1 MMRSPIGVNFVLWFF
16 AALPCNAFSDEP
28 KPTDVYETRPSI
40 LYRASENLSPYM
52 NERCRLDVYYPAN
65 ARDFATLVFFHGGG
79 LTSGD
84 RFIPSEL
91 REKGFAIVTV
101 SYRLAPKVKATEC
114 IEDAA
119 AAVAWTFNHIG
130 EFGGDRRKIFL
141 SGHSAGAY
149 LTLML
154 GLDKRWL
161 AAHQIDANDI
171 AGLISLS
178 SQTITHMQVR
188 AERGIPA
195 TQPAVDE
202 LAPLYHLRKDAP
214 PILLITGDRER
225 ELNGRYE
232 ENAYFWRMMTLAGH
246 ARTQLVELDGFDHS
260 QMAVPAYPLVV
271 RFIRNGGTIDK

>member
-1 MMRSPIGVNFVLWFF
+1 MMVLLLHSATARGESP
-16 AALPCNAFSDEP
+16 ATAPS
-28 KPTDVYETRPSI
+28 YELKSNV
-40 LYRASENLSPYM
+40 LYRSGEELSPYM
-52 NERCRLDVYYPAN
+52 QERCRLDVYYPTGTK
-65 ARDFATLVFFHGGG
+65 DFATLVFFHGGG
-79 LTSGD
+79 LTGGD
-84 RFIPSEL
+84 RFTPAEL
-91 REKGFAIVTV
+91 RDKGFAIVAV
-101 SYRLAPKVKATEC
+101 SYRLAPRVKASEC

-119 AAVAWTFNHIG
+119 AAVAWTFKHIDD
-130 EFGGDRRKIFL
+130 FGGDRARIFI

-195 TQPAVDE
+195 TQPVVDE

-232 ENAYFWRMMTLAGH
+232 ENAYFWRMLKLAGH
-246 ARTQLVELDGFDHS
+246 TRSHLIELDGFDHS
-260 QMAVPAYPLVV
+260 QMSVPAYPLVI
-271 RFIRNGGTIDK
+271 RFIRNGGSIEK